1 MLRLPASAGTDTL
14 LAMLDGPIR
23 LTAIGFALLGALAG
37 GAGAQ
42 GSAIAPAASPVVC
55 TPVQGMH
62 PVDAAVF
69 QRSRDAAGDV
79 SKHPSSVHPH
89 NLNDARP
96 YGEAAERV
104 VEIALFDAVPVR
116 SPEAWQSSR
125 VRLSLAFDDRS
136 GALVCAFTEP
146 KSAWV
151 ASKTDPA
158 SIEGRVLKA
167 GWHTEPAHGDLTSTL
182 TEVLEALWRR
192 FGVDPA
198 TAGQVVIRPRFVTND
213 YPADEA
219 EGGKLVP
226 RYPPANV
233 WIVEVLGTVVGEKTD
248 HDERRVFTTLVAQFR
263 DGDLESLPSMMLP

>member
-1 MLRLPASAGTDTL
+1 MLYVPTRIA
-14 LAMLDGPIR
+14 
-23 LTAIGFALLGALAG
+23 AIGFALLGAFAG
-37 GAGAQ
+37 GARSQ
-42 GSAIAPAASPVVC
+42 GSALTPAASPIVC

-69 QRSRDAAGDV
+69 QRSRDAVGDV
-79 SKHPSSVHPH
+79 SKHPSSVHPY

-104 VEIALFDAVPVR
+104 VEVAVFDAVPVR
-116 SPEAWQSSR
+116 SPDEWQSSR
-125 VRLSLAFDDRS
+125 VRLSLAFDDES

-146 KSAWV
+146 KSVWV

-158 SIEGRVLKA
+158 SLEGRAVTA
-167 GWHTEPAHGDLTSTL
+167 GWHTGPAHGDLTSKL

-192 FGVDPA
+192 FGIDPA
-198 TAGQVVIRPRFVTND
+198 KAGQVVIRPRFVTND
-213 YPADEA
+213 YPAE
-219 EGGKLVP
+219 GKLGP

-233 WIVEVLGTVVGEKTD
+233 WVVEVLGTVVGEKTD
-248 HDERRVFTTLVAQFR
+248 HDEKRVFTTLVAQFR